1 MWIDLCSK
9 SFQFKFLQSYF
20 VFVNFTDQT
29 IDLTHHPAEASDQNP
44 HLILCI
50 AGNRNL
56 SASMIYLIHVFR
68 KHFDLAGKQSGKSHT
83 QNKNDQYTAGDQ
95 RNLSKQ
101 HLIN

>member
-1 MWIDLCSK
+1 MI
-9 SFQFKFLQSYF
+9 LQKCF
-20 VFVNFTDQT
+20 VFQDKPLVQSKQESVYGA
-29 IDLTHHPAEASDQNP
+29 HHPAEASDQNP

-95 RNLSKQ
+95 RMDTQCERRS
-101 HLIN
+101 I